1 MPNGPTPEQIPK
13 PVGDP
18 LPSKPESE
26 PPPGKPEPDPSP
38 IKDPQAIKPGLHPH
52 GWQFAAVNLGW
63 LDVGSG
69 AVVNG
74 VDWVGIIDKLDSGL
88 RKTRS

>member
-1 MPNGPTPEQIPK
+1 M
-13 PVGDP
+13 VGSSQP
-18 LPSKPESE
+18 
-26 PPPGKPEPDPSP
+26 
-38 IKDPQAIKPGLHPH
+38 
-52 GWQFAAVNLGW
+52 NLGQ

-88 RKTRS
+88 RKTTS